1 MEKIIEDWRRYLN
14 EFKMDDKFQDIDDV
28 VDTNIDPQTAIQAE
42 IDKQMKFNIGGRP
55 INPAFLSKSLDEQT
69 IKEFLEDSSDY
80 AEGEEILDRLVDM
93 PVSMML
99 SPDFETLGQIE
110 SGQKVDIQTLRRMMN
125 RTADYVELYNEIV
138 HAANNNIEVLKDFY
152 RWFVNSDYLKII
164 KALALYTGHNVES
177 IRDPSKFDNSKRIKS
192 IFEKDFFMIKTD
204 TNYSTKSSFDARSL
218 SRNYRKLTNWLLPTY
233 KRDFSNDRRVLESIA
248 SMKNYKAFVQSNFL
262 PDSPI
267 GSELEKFRN
276 SDEFRKRYNFYMTF
290 ITKWKP
296 ILDKLSNFS
305 EIKPSQ
311 VDYRVSKKIIGALCN
326 APDSSGQDIFR
337 GMSLDINV
345 IAELINV
352 HPLKLE
358 EFMDAGEI
366 KEFGTENQ
374 FIFDFGVVSSCSS
387 DYDVAYDFALPFS
400 MRGDPSRH
408 GIMFRFVPKRGVEIG
423 SYSIYPEEEEFI
435 TSGRIKINKVVLRPG
450 RPHSIFDFYCEQV

>member
-1 MEKIIEDWRRYLN
+1 MEKIIEDWRRYLT
-14 EFKMDDKFQDIDDV
+14 EFKMDDKYQDIDAV
-28 VDTNIDPQTAIQAE
+28 VDTNIDPQAAIQAE
-42 IDKQMKFNIGGRP
+42 IDKQMKFNVGGRP

-80 AEGEEILDRLVDM
+80 AEGEEILDRLVDI
-93 PVSMML
+93 PVTVML

-125 RTADYVELYNEIV
+125 RTADYVEFYNEIV

-177 IRDPSKFDNSKRIKS
+177 IRDPSKFDNSKRVKS
-192 IFEKDFFMIKTD
+192 IFEKDFFMINTD
-204 TNYSTKSSFDARSL
+204 TDYSTKTSFDARSL
-218 SRNYRKLTNWLLPTY
+218 SRNYDKMTNWFLPTY
-233 KRDFSNDRRVLESIA
+233 RRDFSNDRRVLESIA
-248 SMKNYKAFVQSNFL
+248 SMKNYKAFVQSRY
-262 PDSPI
+262 PT
-267 GSELEKFRN
+267 GSKIEAQLEKFRN
-276 SDEFRKRYNFYMTF
+276 SDEFKKRYNFYMTF

-296 ILDKLSNFS
+296 ILDKLSNFN

-311 VDYRVSKKIIGALCN
+311 ADYMVSKKIIGALCS
-326 APDSSGQDIFR
+326 APDNSGKDIFR

-345 IAELINV
+345 IAELIDV

-358 EFMDAGEI
+358 EYMDAGEI
-366 KEFGTENQ
+366 KEFGTEKQ
-374 FIFDFGVVSSCSS
+374 FVFDFGVVSSCSS
-387 DYDVAYDFALPFS
+387 DYDVAYDFAMPFAS
-400 MRGDPSRH
+400 RGDSSRH

-450 RPHSIFDFYCEQV
+450 RPTSIFDFYCEQV